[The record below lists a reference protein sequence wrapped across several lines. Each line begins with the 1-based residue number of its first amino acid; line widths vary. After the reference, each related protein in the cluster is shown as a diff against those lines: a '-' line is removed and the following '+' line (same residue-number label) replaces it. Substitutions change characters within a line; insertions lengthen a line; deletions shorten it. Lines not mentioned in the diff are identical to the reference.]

1 MIFGVFIAM
10 GLGLVV
16 ARQFS
21 PTEAEAQ
28 ALTKV
33 AMLLD
38 KAR

>member
-1 MIFGVFIAM
+1 MPRENLATYNMAQHLAVT
-10 GLGLVV
+10 
-16 ARQFS
+16 

>member
-1 MIFGVFIAM
+1 MPRENLATYKM
-10 GLGLVV
+10 AQNL
-16 ARQFS
+16 AAT

>member
-1 MIFGVFIAM
+1 MSRENLAKYKMAQHLAVT
-10 GLGLVV
+10 L
-16 ARQFS
+16 
-21 PTEAEAQ
+21 TEAEAQ

>member
-1 MIFGVFIAM
+1 MSRENLATYKMAQHLAVT
-10 GLGLVV
+10 
-16 ARQFS
+16 
-21 PTEAEAQ
+21 PTEAQ

>member
-1 MIFGVFIAM
+1 MSRENLATYKMAQHLAVT
-10 GLGLVV
+10 
-16 ARQFS
+16 

>member
-1 MIFGVFIAM
+1 MAQHLAVT
-10 GLGLVV
+10 
-16 ARQFS
+16 

>member
-1 MIFGVFIAM
+1 MSWENLATYKMAQHLAVT
-10 GLGLVV
+10 
-16 ARQFS
+16 

>member
-1 MIFGVFIAM
+1 MSRENLATYKMAQHLAVT
-10 GLGLVV
+10 
-16 ARQFS
+16 

-33 AMLLD
+33 EMLLD

>member
-1 MIFGVFIAM
+1 MSRENLATYKMAQHLAVT
-10 GLGLVV
+10 
-16 ARQFS
+16 
-21 PTEAEAQ
+21 PTETEAQ